1 MPPVT
6 SAEYA
11 VTPKGTYLAQLCDIE
26 VKTAKQPTKEGGERD
41 SSFWVWKF
49 RGFSVKDKLRKMVPV
64 EITTGTGITS
74 KDSALKNLLMSAFP
88 EKTLEELKSYN
99 TDEMIGKAWVLKVG
113 IGESKNGNEKNVIL
127 NIEASEDDP
136 FAEPGDDDEE

>member
-1 MPPVT
+1 
-6 SAEYA
+6 
-11 VTPKGTYLAQLCDIE
+11 
-26 VKTAKQPTKEGGERD
+26 
-41 SSFWVWKF
+41 VWKF